1 MAKPERLIL
10 SGAISI
16 ESNFQRYFGKL
27 SVGVVLLDSD
37 YKTCN
42 FNSEFR
48 ELVGNEEPAGI
59 SFVSFLAEEVRAA
72 ATERFADVL
81 HGSGGGMPVVRAV

>member
-1 MAKPERLIL
+1 M
-10 SGAISI
+10 GA
-16 ESNFQRYFGKL
+16 
-27 SVGVVLLDSD
+27 VLLDSD
-37 YKTCN
+37 YKICN

-48 ELVGNEEPAGI
+48 ELVGNEEPAEI

-81 HGSGGGMPVVRAV
+81 HGAGGGMPVVRTV